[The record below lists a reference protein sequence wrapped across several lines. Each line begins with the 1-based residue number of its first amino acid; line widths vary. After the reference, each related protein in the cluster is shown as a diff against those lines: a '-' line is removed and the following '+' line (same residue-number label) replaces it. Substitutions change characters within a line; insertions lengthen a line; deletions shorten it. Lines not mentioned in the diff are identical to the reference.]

1 MSLHFLVNQE
11 LRTLEI
17 VYRSP
22 LTLNNF
28 AGVNDLRDENFDYVT
43 WHSYLY
49 LNEEDSRTS
58 SSNL

>member
-22 LTLNNF
+22 LILTNF
-28 AGVNDLRDENFDYVT
+28 AGVNDLKDENFDYVT
-43 WHSYLY
+43 WHSYLH